1 MRKEYLC
8 LLTFTLLFVVTF
20 AGASDADTLL
30 RAWVTSGNQVP
41 LRLMFH
47 VPRDGFSAKTIQ
59 TVRFAVQNPLP
70 RRTLH
75 LQVTASYTTDDGK
88 EATIQSNPLT
98 LEIDQTARDCRVYFY
113 IINGYALE
121 DTLAIEG
128 LDLNLPCNSAFV
140 VVPIEEIPA
149 GTTLIGQVKIFAR

>member
-1 MRKEYLC
+1 MRKEVLC
-8 LLTFTLLFVVTF
+8 LLIGIWML
-20 AGASDADTLL
+20 AGNFIEVSADALL
-30 RAWVTSGNQVP
+30 RAWASSGNGVLIQLFLFVS
-41 LRLMFH
+41 
-47 VPRDGFSAKTIQ
+47 RDGFPSQTIQ
-59 TVRFAVQNPLP
+59 TVKFTVKNPLP

-75 LQVTASYTTDDGK
+75 LQVTASYRTDDGK
-88 EATIQSNPLT
+88 KATTQSNPLT
-98 LEIDQTARDCRVYFY
+98 LEIDQTARDCRIYFY

-149 GTTLIGQVKIFAR
+149 GTTLRGQVKIFAR